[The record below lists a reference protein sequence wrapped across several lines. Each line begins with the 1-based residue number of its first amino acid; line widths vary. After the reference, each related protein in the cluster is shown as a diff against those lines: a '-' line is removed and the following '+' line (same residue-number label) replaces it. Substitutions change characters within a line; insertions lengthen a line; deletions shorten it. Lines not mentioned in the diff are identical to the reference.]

1 MDKSTK
7 ELLAQA
13 EKLCAQRNVRLTP
26 QRLEVLRL
34 MSLQQGAISAYDL
47 LDLLRESEPQAKP
60 PTVYRALDFLLEQGF
75 VHKVEST
82 NSYVLCHLFDQPTHT
97 SAMFICDRCGGV
109 KESARKASKIL
120 CIRWRQEWDS
130 PCATTSLRLTACA
143 PPASRLSPAV
153 RRATATTTIPSRSK
167 RKPAEALAAAGI
179 KGVYPSYFKL
189 HVRWLCYSAHP

>member
-97 SAMFICDRCGGV
+97 SAMFICDRCGVV
-109 KESARKASKIL
+109 KEEAAEGVEDIMHTLAAKMGGSLSSSGRVSARPLYSCEEKTA
-120 CIRWRQEWDS
+120 
-130 PCATTSLRLTACA
+130 LTA
-143 PPASRLSPAV
+143 
-153 RRATATTTIPSRSK
+153 K
-167 RKPAEALAAAGI
+167 EKAAHGRPQ
-179 KGVYPSYFKL
+179 GVLP
-189 HVRWLCYSAHP
+189 CTCG

>member
-60 PTVYRALDFLLEQGF
+60 PTVYRALDFLLEQGNQQ
-75 VHKVEST
+75 T
-82 NSYVLCHLFDQPTHT
+82 
-97 SAMFICDRCGGV
+97 AMC
-109 KESARKASKIL
+109 
-120 CIRWRQEWDS
+120 
-130 PCATTSLRLTACA
+130 CAIFLTSLLTR
-143 PPASRLSPAV
+143 PPCLSAIAV
-153 RRATATTTIPSRSK
+153 A
-167 RKPAEALAAAGI
+167 
-179 KGVYPSYFKL
+179 
-189 HVRWLCYSAHP
+189 W

>member
-60 PTVYRALDFLLEQGF
+60 PTVYRALDFLLENGLVHRIASLNAFVGCSHPEHAHQGQF
-75 VHKVEST
+75 LICRSCNAANELEQATISNAIVNAAAEVGFAVESQM
-82 NSYVLCHLFDQPTHT
+82 VEVVGLC
-97 SAMFICDRCGGV
+97 AGCR
-109 KESARKASKIL
+109 E
-120 CIRWRQEWDS
+120 
-130 PCATTSLRLTACA
+130 
-143 PPASRLSPAV
+143 PA
-153 RRATATTTIPSRSK
+153 
-167 RKPAEALAAAGI
+167 
-179 KGVYPSYFKL
+179 
-189 HVRWLCYSAHP
+189 

>member
-60 PTVYRALDFLLEQGF
+60 PTVYRALDFLVEQGLA
-75 VHKVEST
+75 HRIQRL
-82 NSYVLCHLFDQPTHT
+82 NAYAACL
-97 SAMFICDRCGGV
+97 SAERDHAPVFLICRGCEQVAEAD
-109 KESARKASKIL
+109 
-120 CIRWRQEWDS
+120 
-130 PCATTSLRLTACA
+130 
-143 PPASRLSPAV
+143 
-153 RRATATTTIPSRSK
+153 ATALRG
-167 RKPAEALAAAGI
+167 ALQDLAAGSEFI
-179 KGVYPSYFKL
+179 PERITVELLG
-189 HVRWLCYSAHP
+189 LCARCRAEGRA